1 MIGGDN
7 TDDFLILAVTL
18 SGYTVDFALLRN
30 PFLIAGVG
38 TGARVD
44 AGAVVGVEKGLDV
57 MVLSVLICI
66 DNNGVWCVVR

>member
-30 PFLIAGVG
+30 PFLIDGVG
-38 TGARVD
+38 TDARVD

-57 MVLSVLICI
+57 TVLSVLVCI
-66 DNNGVWCVVR
+66 DNKGVWRVAR

>member
-30 PFLIAGVG
+30 PFLIDGVG

-44 AGAVVGVEKGLDV
+44 AGAVVGVEKGVDV
-57 MVLSVLICI
+57 TVLSVLVCI
-66 DNNGVWCVVR
+66 DNKGVWRVAR